1 MGFGIGPANLQGGGG
16 AGGWGGGGLTV
27 EDVLGLERSD
37 VSLSGNLHKTLNP
50 NLTRTKP
57 MPTRML

>member
-1 MGFGIGPANLQGGGG
+1 MGFGIGPANLQ
-16 AGGWGGGGLTV
+16 WGGGGLTV

>member
-1 MGFGIGPANLQGGGG
+1 MGFGIGPANLQWG
-16 AGGWGGGGLTV
+16 GGGGLTV